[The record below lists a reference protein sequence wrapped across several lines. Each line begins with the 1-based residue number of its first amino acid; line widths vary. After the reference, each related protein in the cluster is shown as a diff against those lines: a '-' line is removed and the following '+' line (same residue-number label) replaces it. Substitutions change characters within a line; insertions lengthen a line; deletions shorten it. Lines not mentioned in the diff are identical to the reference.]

1 MAFLETI
8 FLIGVVLGLLCWF
21 VKWKFTY
28 WERHEI
34 AFLPPKF
41 PFGFITISRSKQ
53 QFSLRLAS
61 IYEKYRNQGPF
72 VGLYFFIK
80 PVILLTD
87 LDMIRNVLIKDFSTF
102 ANRGTFVNEKDDP
115 LSAHLFNLDHEQW
128 RPLRNKLTP
137 TFTSGKMKFMFPTI
151 VNVANEFVN
160 CLSEMI
166 KTDNE
171 VEMNDLLGRFT
182 TDVIGTCAF
191 GIECNS
197 LKDPNAIFRQ
207 MGKKV
212 FEQPKLGTLGRIIVT
227 TLPGLAKK
235 LGIRLHHKDVTDF
248 FLNAVK
254 ETVAYRE
261 QNNVKRNDFMDLLI
275 NLKNNPAT
283 SEDVGLT
290 IEEIAA
296 QAFVFFLAGFET
308 SSTTLTYCLY
318 ELALEHNKH
327 IQDKA
332 RNEILT
338 VLLKYNGEL
347 TYDAIN
353 EMIYVE
359 QIIKGLF
366 IFRYS
371 SFSIHLIII
380 FFLFRFYL

>member
-1 MAFLETI
+1 MENLDTI
-8 FLIGVVLGLLCWF
+8 FLIGVVLGLLFWF
-21 VKWKFTY
+21 IKWKFTY
-28 WERHEI
+28 WQRNEI
-34 AFLPPKF
+34 PFLPPKF
-41 PFGFITISRSKQ
+41 PLGFIAIPRSKQ

-61 IYEKYRNQGPF
+61 VYEKYRNQGPF

-87 LDMIRNVLIKDFSTF
+87 VNMIRNVLIKDFSMF
-102 ANRGTFVNEKDDP
+102 ASRGVFVNEKADP
-115 LSAHLFNLDHEQW
+115 LSAHLFNLDYEKW
-128 RPLRNKLTP
+128 RPLRAKLTP

-151 VNVANEFVN
+151 VSVSNEFVN
-160 CLSEMI
+160 CLGGMI

-197 LKDPNAIFRQ
+197 LKDPNATFRQ

-212 FEQPKLGTLGRIIVT
+212 FDQPKLGSIGRIIVASF
-227 TLPGLAKK
+227 PALARM
-235 LGIRLHHKDVTDF
+235 LGMRAHHKDVTDF

-261 QNNVKRNDFMDLLI
+261 QNNIKRNDFMDLLI

-283 SEDVGLT
+283 SEHGGLT

-318 ELALEHNKH
+318 ELGLEHNKH

-332 RNEILT
+332 RNEIFT
-338 VLLKYNGEL
+338 VLSKYNGEL

-353 EMIYVE
+353 EMVYIE
-359 QIIKGLF
+359 QIINGLYF
-366 IFRYS
+366 
-371 SFSIHLIII
+371 
-380 FFLFRFYL
+380 

>member
-8 FLIGVVLGLLCWF
+8 FLIGVVMGLLCWF
-21 VKWKFTY
+21 IKWKFTY
-28 WERHEI
+28 WQRHDI
-34 AFLPPKF
+34 TFLPPKF
-41 PFGFITISRSKQ
+41 PFGFITIPQSKQ
-53 QFSLRLAS
+53 PFSLRLAS
-61 IYEKYRNQGPF
+61 VYEKFRNQGPF

-87 LDMIRNVLIKDFSTF
+87 VDMIRNVLIKDFSMFGT
-102 ANRGTFVNEKDDP
+102 RGVFVNKKDDP
-115 LSAHLFNLDHEQW
+115 LSAHLFNLDYEKW
-128 RPLRNKLTP
+128 RPLRTKLTP

-151 VNVANEFVN
+151 VSVANEFVN
-160 CLSEMI
+160 CLNEMI

-197 LKDPNAIFRQ
+197 LKVPNAMFRQ

-212 FEQPKLGTLGRIIVT
+212 FDQPKLGPVGRIIIAIFPT
-227 TLPGLAKK
+227 IAKK
-235 LGIRLHHKDVTDF
+235 LGMRLHHEDVTDF
-248 FLNAVK
+248 FMNAVK
-254 ETVAYRE
+254 ETVDYRE
-261 QNNVKRNDFMDLLI
+261 KNNVKRKDFMDLLI
-275 NLKNNPAT
+275 NLKNNPAD
-283 SEDVGLT
+283 SEHGGLT

-318 ELALEHNKH
+318 ELALEHNKP

-332 RNEILT
+332 RNEIST
-338 VLLKYNGEL
+338 VLSKYNGEL

-359 QIIKGLF
+359 QIINGLYF
-366 IFRYS
+366 
-371 SFSIHLIII
+371 
-380 FFLFRFYL
+380 